1 MQPGLVKRQRE
12 ICRQHPA
19 AMRAISEGLRNAIDE
34 CHVQFQRERWNC
46 SASFGVVGPVKG
58 AATAETA
65 YIYAISSAGASHSL
79 ARACARGLIPECGCG
94 GGEQTYVTSA
104 APEGFNRRPE
114 QFIWAGCS
122 DNVKFGNQFTRKFID
137 STEKQIMDA
146 RHLNNF
152 KLVILAS
159 DSFTLIVDK
168 KESSVIDGRLSQIST
183 SNANTRREQRFLK
196 NKVQQAKL
204 AKSPDY
210 CLLENENSSGASGR
224 ECFSLADCEQICC
237 SKGLGNSSRTLSM
250 QICLIYSVDKMNG
263 EEKNESFQK
272 SNLYPELNEKAN
284 VQLKSNEDMFIVIKA
299 ADFAARRHRFQMRRD
314 GRTPYINHPVGVA
327 YLLTSVGN
335 ITDPA
340 TLAAAYL
347 HDTIED
353 TKTTF
358 EELVEEFGTEIAEIV
373 LECTDNTKLSKQERK
388 NEQVEKASKCSHKA
402 KLVKLADKLY
412 NLRDL
417 ERHIPPAFGKQGARE
432 YFNWAKKVVFQLK
445 GTNEALEMALDDVI
459 NRFLEKQ

>member
-1 MQPGLVKRQRE
+1 MTAQLASAISAPDYYNCQMQPGLVKRQRE

-152 KLVILAS
+152 KLN
-159 DSFTLIVDK
+159 
-168 KESSVIDGRLSQIST
+168 GRLHL
-183 SNANTRREQRFLK
+183 N
-196 NKVQQAKL
+196 
-204 AKSPDY
+204 
-210 CLLENENSSGASGR
+210 GR
-224 ECFSLADCEQICC
+224 L
-237 SKGLGNSSRTLSM
+237 
-250 QICLIYSVDKMNG
+250 
-263 EEKNESFQK
+263 
-272 SNLYPELNEKAN
+272 
-284 VQLKSNEDMFIVIKA
+284 
-299 ADFAARRHRFQMRRD
+299 
-314 GRTPYINHPVGVA
+314 
-327 YLLTSVGN
+327 
-335 ITDPA
+335 
-340 TLAAAYL
+340 
-347 HDTIED
+347 
-353 TKTTF
+353 
-358 EELVEEFGTEIAEIV
+358 
-373 LECTDNTKLSKQERK
+373 
-388 NEQVEKASKCSHKA
+388 
-402 KLVKLADKLY
+402 
-412 NLRDL
+412 
-417 ERHIPPAFGKQGARE
+417 
-432 YFNWAKKVVFQLK
+432 
-445 GTNEALEMALDDVI
+445 
-459 NRFLEKQ
+459 

>member
-1 MQPGLVKRQRE
+1 MLSSYNNNNNNRNFVLKLLKPLFILILFCHPVYCSWLMTAQLASAISAPDYYNCQMQPGLVKRQRE

-152 KLVILAS
+152 KLV
-159 DSFTLIVDK
+159 FK
-168 KESSVIDGRLSQIST
+168 
-183 SNANTRREQRFLK
+183 
-196 NKVQQAKL
+196 
-204 AKSPDY
+204 
-210 CLLENENSSGASGR
+210 
-224 ECFSLADCEQICC
+224 
-237 SKGLGNSSRTLSM
+237 
-250 QICLIYSVDKMNG
+250 IY
-263 EEKNESFQK
+263 F
-272 SNLYPELNEKAN
+272 
-284 VQLKSNEDMFIVIKA
+284 
-299 ADFAARRHRFQMRRD
+299 
-314 GRTPYINHPVGVA
+314 
-327 YLLTSVGN
+327 
-335 ITDPA
+335 
-340 TLAAAYL
+340 
-347 HDTIED
+347 
-353 TKTTF
+353 
-358 EELVEEFGTEIAEIV
+358 
-373 LECTDNTKLSKQERK
+373 
-388 NEQVEKASKCSHKA
+388 
-402 KLVKLADKLY
+402 
-412 NLRDL
+412 
-417 ERHIPPAFGKQGARE
+417 
-432 YFNWAKKVVFQLK
+432 
-445 GTNEALEMALDDVI
+445 
-459 NRFLEKQ
+459 

>member
-1 MQPGLVKRQRE
+1 MLSSYNNNNNNRNFVLKLLKPLFILILFCHPVYCSWLMTAQLASAISAPDYYNCQMQPGLVKRQRE

-146 RHLNNF
+146 RALMNLHNNRVGRRLLAANVREQCKCHGVSGSCVTKTCWRTVP
-152 KLVILAS
+152 KLDELASLIKKKYEKAQQVILAS

-168 KESSVIDGRLSQIST
+168 KESSVLDGRLSQIGT

-204 AKSPDY
+204 ASRSELVFLEESPDY

-237 SKGLGNSSRTLSM
+237 SKGWNTRKEIRQEPCRCKFVWCCDVKCET
-250 QICLIYSVDKMNG
+250 CRR
-263 EEKNESFQK
+263 E
-272 SNLYPELNEKAN
+272 
-284 VQLKSNEDMFIVIKA
+284 VI
-299 ADFAARRHRFQMRRD
+299 RHFCR
-314 GRTPYINHPVGVA
+314 
-327 YLLTSVGN
+327 
-335 ITDPA
+335 
-340 TLAAAYL
+340 
-347 HDTIED
+347 
-353 TKTTF
+353 
-358 EELVEEFGTEIAEIV
+358 
-373 LECTDNTKLSKQERK
+373 
-388 NEQVEKASKCSHKA
+388 
-402 KLVKLADKLY
+402 
-412 NLRDL
+412 
-417 ERHIPPAFGKQGARE
+417 
-432 YFNWAKKVVFQLK
+432 
-445 GTNEALEMALDDVI
+445 
-459 NRFLEKQ
+459 